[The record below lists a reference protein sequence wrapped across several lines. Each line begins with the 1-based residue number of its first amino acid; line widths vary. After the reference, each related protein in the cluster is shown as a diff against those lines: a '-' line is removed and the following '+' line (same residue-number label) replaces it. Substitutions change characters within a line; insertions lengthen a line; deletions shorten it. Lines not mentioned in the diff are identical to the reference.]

1 MIIILVRKDIGRGV
15 WSKSIKPEGMWLRQT
30 QNCLPR
36 PGTRIWS
43 EINRC
48 IVPQIL
54 IRYNKDKLKDI
65 LLFTVDSKQLDFICP
80 NDSAGQ
86 NYKSVLIK
94 VYIYSRMTNPQWIRQ
109 KTKWFGRTAYHFRV
123 DVLESKIIHILCI
136 KESNILFF
144 LIRILISNHWLLS
157 TT

>member
-36 PGTRIWS
+36 PGTHIWS

-94 VYIYSRMTNPQWIRQ
+94 VYIYIHRWQIHNGLGRKQSGLEEQPTISELTFLNPRSFI
-109 KTKWFGRTAYHFRV
+109 FYV
-123 DVLESKIIHILCI
+123 
-136 KESNILFF
+136 
-144 LIRILISNHWLLS
+144 
-157 TT
+157 

>member
-1 MIIILVRKDIGRGV
+1 MEVKTKLIIILVRKDIGSGV
-15 WSKSIKPEGMWLRQT
+15 WSKSIKSEGVWLRWT

-36 PGTRIWS
+36 PWTHIWS

-54 IRYNKDKLKDI
+54 IRYIKDKLKDI

-94 VYIYSRMTNPQWIRQ
+94 VYIYSQMTIHNGLGRKQGDLEQQLTISELVFLNPRSYFMYKRKQHSIFPD
-109 KTKWFGRTAYHFRV
+109 K
-123 DVLESKIIHILCI
+123 
-136 KESNILFF
+136 NI
-144 LIRILISNHWLLS
+144 N
-157 TT
+157 